1 MSANSTVN
9 ANANANTNAS
19 TAQLVSEGAP
29 NSPHLDGLTVA
40 SPPAPPAAPALA
52 PAHPININI
61 NGSPLTVSS
70 PTRPRIK
77 ITDHD
82 FPQDATLFLGELEP
96 WMDEHYLVQVC
107 SLLGWDTIKM
117 HIPRPPVA
125 ANATRHPNNSGYA
138 LLIMANPDAA
148 LRVWHQFGPDAAPT
162 HTHTHNTTSPTPQP
176 ILLPNSNHPI
186 KIDWADSPLAQ
197 TAIGKELGPVDN
209 AIEYS
214 IFVGDLAGDVTN
226 ADLMNV
232 FRNPNLGLRGD
243 FPPRLI
249 APFHSCCN
257 AKVMVDSFSGVSKG
271 YGFVRSV
278 LFPLLS
284 SIGDATASA
293 TYHFYFYFY
302 SIAPRSV
309 LFPIGRDVWFV
320 CIPLLTRRCLRCA
333 TDSRVR
339 LIKFAHSQ
347 RCKASTASLVPV
359 CQYLTRSVFLF

>member
-1 MSANSTVN
+1 MSANSTLHSPLVHDTTP
-9 ANANANTNAS
+9 ASAPPSESGPKSPHVDPAAAGATPQPLLNTN
-19 TAQLVSEGAP
+19 V
-29 NSPHLDGLTVA
+29 
-40 SPPAPPAAPALA
+40 
-52 PAHPININI
+52 
-61 NGSPLTVSS
+61 NGSPATASS

-82 FPQDATLFLGELEP
+82 FPQDATLFLGDLEP

-107 SLLGWDTIKM
+107 SLLGWDTVKM

-138 LLIMANPDAA
+138 LLIMSTQEAA
-148 LRVWHQFGPDAAPT
+148 LRVSHQFGPDAAPPP
-162 HTHTHNTTSPTPQP
+162 HP

-271 YGFVRSV
+271 YGFVRYV
-278 LFPLLS
+278 LYCPRSGRHLPA
-284 SIGDATASA
+284 GATFL
-293 TYHFYFYFY
+293 FYC
-302 SIAPRSV
+302 RSV
-309 LFPIGRDVWFV
+309 LFPDRARYFA
-320 CIPLLTRRCLRCA
+320 LLCHHL
-333 TDSRVR
+333 
-339 LIKFAHSQ
+339 
-347 RCKASTASLVPV
+347 
-359 CQYLTRSVFLF
+359 

>member
-1 MSANSTVN
+1 MSANSTLHSPLVHDTTP
-9 ANANANTNAS
+9 A
-19 TAQLVSEGAP
+19 TAQLASSPPSESGP
-29 NSPHLDGLTVA
+29 KSPHVDA
-40 SPPAPPAAPALA
+40 APPTPQPLT
-52 PAHPININI
+52 NTNNI
-61 NGSPLTVSS
+61 NGSPATAPS

-82 FPQDATLFLGELEP
+82 FPQDATLFLGDLEP

-138 LLIMANPDAA
+138 LLIMATPEAA
-148 LRVWHQFGPDAAPT
+148 LRVCHQFGPDAPP
-162 HTHTHNTTSPTPQP
+162 SPHP

-271 YGFVRSV
+271 YGFVRCV
-278 LFPLLS
+278 IPLLS
-284 SIGDATASA
+284 SIGTAPSRNR
-293 TYHFYFYFY
+293 HML
-302 SIAPRSV
+302 
-309 LFPIGRDVWFV
+309 LFPIGRDILP
-320 CIPLLTRRCLRCA
+320 CCA
-333 TDSRVR
+333 TTSDPPLSP
-339 LIKFAHSQ
+339 LCKQQQIHQ
-347 RCKASTASLVPV
+347 RG
-359 CQYLTRSVFLF
+359 

>member
-1 MSANSTVN
+1 MSATSTLHDPGVH
-9 ANANANTNAS
+9 T
-19 TAQLVSEGAP
+19 TPAQLASAPASEAGP
-29 NSPHLDGLTVA
+29 KSPHVDGA
-40 SPPAPPAAPALA
+40 APAPPTNGAPA
-52 PAHPININI
+52 
-61 NGSPLTVSS
+61 TSS
-70 PTRPRIK
+70 PPTRLRIR

-138 LLIMANPDAA
+138 LLIMASAQAA
-148 LRVWHQFGPDAAPT
+148 QRVSHQFGPDAPPPS
-162 HTHTHNTTSPTPQP
+162 HP

-186 KIDWADSPLAQ
+186 KIDWADSPIAQ
-197 TAIGKELGPVDN
+197 AAIGKELGPVDN

-271 YGFVRSV
+271 YGFVRCV
-278 LFPLLS
+278 LWFYCPRSGRHLS
-284 SIGDATASA
+284 ASA
-293 TYHFYFYFY
+293 TYHLFYCC
-302 SIAPRSV
+302 SV
-309 LFPIGRDVWFV
+309 LFPIGRDVW
-320 CIPLLTRRCLRCA
+320 L
-333 TDSRVR
+333 
-339 LIKFAHSQ
+339 
-347 RCKASTASLVPV
+347 
-359 CQYLTRSVFLF
+359 

>member
-1 MSANSTVN
+1 MSANPTLHSPLIHDT
-9 ANANANTNAS
+9 TLAS
-19 TAQLVSEGAP
+19 AP
-29 NSPHLDGLTVA
+29 PSDPSGPKSPHLDT
-40 SPPAPPAAPALA
+40 PAPPT
-52 PAHPININI
+52 NNI
-61 NGSPLTVSS
+61 NGSPATASS

-82 FPQDATLFLGELEP
+82 FPQDATLFLGDLEP

-138 LLIMANPDAA
+138 LLIMASPEAA
-148 LRVWHQFGPDAAPT
+148 LRVCHQFGPDAAP
-162 HTHTHNTTSPTPQP
+162 PPQP
-176 ILLPNSNHPI
+176 VLLPNSNHSI

-271 YGFVRSV
+271 YGFVRCV
-278 LFPLLS
+278 FCFALLS
-284 SIGDATASA
+284 SIRTAPSRKR
-293 TYHFYFYFY
+293 HISFLFYC
-302 SIAPRSV
+302 RSM
-309 LFPIGRDVWFV
+309 LFPIGRDVLACF
-320 CIPLLTRRCLRCA
+320 
-333 TDSRVR
+333 
-339 LIKFAHSQ
+339 
-347 RCKASTASLVPV
+347 
-359 CQYLTRSVFLF
+359 

>member
-1 MSANSTVN
+1 MSVNSTLHSPVVHD
-9 ANANANTNAS
+9 ATP
-19 TAQLVSEGAP
+19 AQMAPTPVSEGGP
-29 NSPHLDGLTVA
+29 KSPHVDGVA
-40 SPPAPPAAPALA
+40 PAPLTDTSPAA
-52 PAHPININI
+52 
-61 NGSPLTVSS
+61 GSP

-138 LLIMANPDAA
+138 LLIMASTEVAQ
-148 LRVWHQFGPDAAPT
+148 RVWHQFGPDAPP
-162 HTHTHNTTSPTPQP
+162 SSQP
-176 ILLPNSNHPI
+176 ILLPNSNHLI
-186 KIDWADSPLAQ
+186 KIDWADSPVAQ
-197 TAIGKELGPVDN
+197 AAIGKELGPVDN

-271 YGFVRSV
+271 YGFVRCV
-278 LFPLLS
+278 VYALLS
-284 SIGDATASA
+284 SIGTAPFCKRR
-293 TYHFYFYFY
+293 T
-302 SIAPRSV
+302 
-309 LFPIGRDVWFV
+309 WFF
-320 CIPLLTRRCLRCA
+320 LLL
-333 TDSRVR
+333 
-339 LIKFAHSQ
+339 
-347 RCKASTASLVPV
+347 
-359 CQYLTRSVFLF
+359 

>member
-1 MSANSTVN
+1 MSANSTLHSPLIHD
-9 ANANANTNAS
+9 TNP
-19 TAQLVSEGAP
+19 AQITSAPSSEGAP
-29 NSPHLDGLTVA
+29 KSPHVDGATV
-40 SPPAPPAAPALA
+40 SPALPAAQ
-52 PAHPININI
+52 HPTTI
-61 NGSPLTVSS
+61 NGSSPATVSS

-82 FPQDATLFLGELEP
+82 FPQDATLFLGDLEP

-138 LLIMANPDAA
+138 LLIMASPEVA
-148 LRVWHQFGPDAAPT
+148 LRVSHQFGPDAAPT
-162 HTHTHNTTSPTPQP
+162 TQP

-197 TAIGKELGPVDN
+197 TAIGKEIGPVDN

-278 LFPLLS
+278 LFLYCPPS
-284 SIGDATASA
+284 GTAPCR
-293 TYHFYFYFY
+293 TYQL
-302 SIAPRSV
+302 P
-309 LFPIGRDVWFV
+309 
-320 CIPLLTRRCLRCA
+320 
-333 TDSRVR
+333 
-339 LIKFAHSQ
+339 
-347 RCKASTASLVPV
+347 
-359 CQYLTRSVFLF
+359 

>member
-1 MSANSTVN
+1 MSANSAAPSPRVHDPSP
-9 ANANANTNAS
+9 APPVSAPP
-19 TAQLVSEGAP
+19 SEGGPKSPQVDGTAP
-29 NSPHLDGLTVA
+29 A
-40 SPPAPPAAPALA
+40 PPAPPADGSPAPA
-52 PAHPININI
+52 PAAA
-61 NGSPLTVSS
+61 SPR
-70 PTRPRIK
+70 TRPRLK

-82 FPQDATLFLGELEP
+82 FPQDATLFLGDLEP

-107 SLLGWDTIKM
+107 SLLGWDTVKM

-138 LLIMANPDAA
+138 LLIMASPDTAQ
-148 LRVWHQFGPDAAPT
+148 RVCFQFGPDGPPQ
-162 HTHTHNTTSPTPQP
+162 SQP

-271 YGFVRSV
+271 YGFVRCVITLFRSIV
-278 LFPLLS
+278 LNRV
-284 SIGDATASA
+284 A
-293 TYHFYFYFY
+293 TY
-302 SIAPRSV
+302 SPRATR
-309 LFPIGRDVWFV
+309 LFFSWPVACSSRSGAMF
-320 CIPLLTRRCLRCA
+320 RCCCCA
-333 TDSRVR
+333 TPSDAPLS
-339 LIKFAHSQ
+339 
-347 RCKASTASLVPV
+347 P
-359 CQYLTRSVFLF
+359 FLQQIHERG